1 MPGTRGLNSGDF
13 LIAPSDQLFH
23 LELARI
29 PTTRLL
35 ARFAE
40 LQRSEVSRECGQ
52 PRSPGNVTSVYAVTR
67 PFEVQK
73 FDKAELASA
82 ARARGRTL
90 KSLGQFS
97 PDWIALRQL
106 CLCRDPL

>member
-1 MPGTRGLNSGDF
+1 VP
-13 LIAPSDQLFH
+13 FH
-23 LELARI
+23 IDGRPVFRA
-29 PTTRLL
+29 
-35 ARFAE
+35 
-40 LQRSEVSRECGQ
+40 
-52 PRSPGNVTSVYAVTR
+52 NVTR

-73 FDKAELASA
+73 FDKAEPASA

-106 CLCRDPL
+106 CLCRDPVPQLSYSFPFGHYRVASPLASITADLRAAAS